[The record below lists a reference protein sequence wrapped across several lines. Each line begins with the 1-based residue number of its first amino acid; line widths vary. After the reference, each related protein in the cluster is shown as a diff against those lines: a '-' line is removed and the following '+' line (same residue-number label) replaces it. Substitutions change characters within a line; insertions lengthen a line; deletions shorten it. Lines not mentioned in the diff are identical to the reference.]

1 MVLLCQMSLRYWR
14 ITRNDLGVVLLGF
27 SMLEKVLNKLDAQTV
42 VILLEEELS
51 ILMEETEVIEEK
63 DTYFRD
69 KVRIL
74 GSRDIFLIQEKSN
87 KDEILIRKAD
97 SLEEGQKFIQNRLAV
112 YENMWNG
119 CGCKV
124 DYYK

>member
-1 MVLLCQMSLRYWR
+1 MNLRHWR
-14 ITRNDLGVVLLGF
+14 IVRNDLGVVFLGF
-27 SMLEKVLNKLDAQTV
+27 SMLEKVLKKLDAQTI
-42 VILLEEELS
+42 VILHDEELS
-51 ILMEETEVIEEK
+51 SLMEETEVLEEK

-97 SLEEGQKFIQNRLAV
+97 SLEEGQKFILNRLAV

>member
-1 MVLLCQMSLRYWR
+1 
-14 ITRNDLGVVLLGF
+14 
-27 SMLEKVLNKLDAQTV
+27 MLEEVLNKLDAQTV
-42 VILLEEELS
+42 VILRDEELS
-51 ILMEETEVIEEK
+51 ILMEETEIIEEM
-63 DTYFRD
+63 DTCFRD

-74 GSRDIFLIQEKSN
+74 GSQDIFIIQEKSD

-97 SLEEGQKFIQNRLAV
+97 SLEEGQKFIRNRLAV

>member
-1 MVLLCQMSLRYWR
+1 MVLLHQMNLRHWR
-14 ITRNDLGVVLLGF
+14 IARNDLGVVRY
-27 SMLEKVLNKLDAQTV
+27 SMLEKVLNKLDAQTI
-42 VILLEEELS
+42 VILRDEELS
-51 ILMEETEVIEEK
+51 SLMEETEVLEEK

>member
-1 MVLLCQMSLRYWR
+1 
-14 ITRNDLGVVLLGF
+14 
-27 SMLEKVLNKLDAQTV
+27 MLEKVLNKLDAQTV
-42 VILLEEELS
+42 VILIEEELS
-51 ILMEETEVIEEK
+51 RLMEEIEVVGEK

-69 KVRIL
+69 MIRIL
-74 GSRDIFLIQEKSN
+74 GSQDIFLIQEKSD

-97 SLEEGQKFIQNRLAV
+97 SLEEGQKFIRNRLAV

-124 DYYK
+124 NYYE

>member
-1 MVLLCQMSLRYWR
+1 
-14 ITRNDLGVVLLGF
+14 
-27 SMLEKVLNKLDAQTV
+27 MLEEVLNKLDAQTV
-42 VILLEEELS
+42 VILLEEELR

-74 GSRDIFLIQEKSN
+74 GSQDIFLIQEKSK
-87 KDEILIRKAD
+87 KDEILIRKAG

>member
-1 MVLLCQMSLRYWR
+1 MSPVVLLCQMNLRYWR
-14 ITRNDLGVVLLGF
+14 ITRNDL
-27 SMLEKVLNKLDAQTV
+27 MLEEVLNKLDAQTV
-42 VILLEEELS
+42 VILRDEELS
-51 ILMEETEVIEEK
+51 ILMEETEIIEEM
-63 DTYFRD
+63 DTCFRD

-74 GSRDIFLIQEKSN
+74 GSQDIFIIQEKSD

-97 SLEEGQKFIQNRLAV
+97 SLEEGQKFIRNRLAV